1 MQVRGVSLAAHR
13 DRQGAR
19 PASAHEGNVRP
30 PAQGQMLSLITVRN
44 YAVIDEVEVEFQ
56 AGMSVLTGETGAGK
70 SILVDALGLA
80 LGDRADAGAVR
91 SGCREARISVLF
103 ECPRGHPALNWL
115 TERGLD
121 RDRTCVLRRIVSA
134 RGRSRAFVNNQPAT
148 LQDLRSVGSRL
159 VNIHGQ
165 GAHQALMHAAA
176 QRGIVDHH
184 GNHVELAAQVA
195 EAFDAWRSSQQE
207 YEAQRQRGA
216 DRASELELLSFQVRE
231 LENLDYRE
239 GELDG
244 IHEER
249 NRLSNV
255 DRLANSVQ
263 GALSGLYERDHDSA
277 QELIARA
284 QRELSDA
291 RNLDPSLA
299 DAADLL
305 SEAEI
310 QVQEAVRGLAGY
322 RDRLEPDPQR
332 LDWLESRLATI
343 RSLALRHGVEET
355 ELGSVLATL
364 RSRIA
369 AHGNAAETLEEVRQ
383 RVRQARDTYFRA
395 AEDLSAARLQ
405 SAASLGE
412 SVGAQMAVLGLPK
425 GRFRADIRNKPHD
438 KADATGLDRIEFQV
452 SLNPGQEFG
461 PLSRVASGGEL
472 SRISLALE
480 VVAAGA
486 TAIPTLIFDEVDSGI
501 GGGVAEIVGR
511 RLAEIAANRQVLCV
525 THLAQVASQGRHHY
539 RVLKQSGEQ
548 STRTGIRSLSA
559 EERVEELARMLGG
572 VEITARTRAHAEEM
586 IERAGARG

>member
-1 MQVRGVSLAAHR
+1 
-13 DRQGAR
+13 
-19 PASAHEGNVRP
+19 
-30 PAQGQMLSLITVRN
+30 MLSLITVRN
-44 YAVIDEVEVEFQ
+44 YAVIDEVDVEFQ
-56 AGMSVLTGETGAGK
+56 PGMSVLTGETGAGK

-91 SGCREARISVLF
+91 TGCREARISVLF
-103 ECPRGHPALNWL
+103 ECPQGHPALNWL

-121 RDRTCVLRRIVSA
+121 QDRTCVLRRIVSA
-134 RGRSRAFVNNQPAT
+134 KGRSRAFVNNQPAT

-165 GAHQALMHAAA
+165 GAHQALMQAQA

-184 GNHVELAAQVA
+184 GNHLELARQVA
-195 EAFDAWRSSQQE
+195 AAFGAWRSCQEE

-216 DRASELELLSFQVRE
+216 DRASEIELLSFQVRE
-231 LENLDYRE
+231 LENLDYQD
-239 GELDG
+239 GELDTLQ
-244 IHEER
+244 EER
-249 NRLSNV
+249 SRLANV
-255 DRLANSVQ
+255 DRLAGSVES
-263 GALSGLYERDHDSA
+263 ALSGLFERDHGSA
-277 QELIARA
+277 QELIAQA

-291 RNLDPSLA
+291 RHLDPSLG

-310 QVQEAVRGLAGY
+310 QVQEAVRGLASY

-332 LDWLESRLATI
+332 LDWVESRLATI
-343 RSLALRHGVEET
+343 RSLALRHGVEEA
-355 ELGSVLATL
+355 ELGTVLATL

-369 AHGNAAETLEEVRQ
+369 AHGNAAESLEAARQ
-383 RVRQARDTYFRA
+383 RVRQSRDAYFKA
-395 AEDLSAARLQ
+395 AEDLSSARLQ

-425 GRFRADIRNKPHD
+425 GRFRANIRRKPND
-438 KADATGLDRIEFQV
+438 RADASGLDRIEFQV
-452 SLNPGQEFG
+452 SLNPGQAFG

-486 TAIPTLIFDEVDSGI
+486 TTIPTLVFDEVDSGI

-511 RLAEIAANRQVLCV
+511 RLADIATHRQVLCV
-525 THLAQVASQGRHHY
+525 THLAQVASQGRQHY

-548 STRTGIRSLSA
+548 STQTDVRSLSE

-586 IERAGARG
+586 IERAGDPR

>member
-1 MQVRGVSLAAHR
+1 
-13 DRQGAR
+13 
-19 PASAHEGNVRP
+19 
-30 PAQGQMLSLITVRN
+30 MLSLITVRN
-44 YAVIDEVEVEFQ
+44 YAVIDEVDVEFQ
-56 AGMSVLTGETGAGK
+56 PGMSVLTGETGAGK

-91 SGCREARISVLF
+91 TGCREARISVLF
-103 ECPRGHPALNWL
+103 ECPQGHPALNWL

-121 RDRTCVLRRIVSA
+121 QDRTCVLRRIVSA
-134 RGRSRAFVNNQPAT
+134 KGRSRAFVNNQPAT
-148 LQDLRSVGSRL
+148 LQDLRAVGSRL

-165 GAHQALMHAAA
+165 GAHQALMQAQA

-184 GNHVELAAQVA
+184 GNHLELARQVA
-195 EAFDAWRSSQQE
+195 AAFGAWRSCQEE

-216 DRASELELLSFQVRE
+216 DRASEIELLSFQVRE
-231 LENLDYRE
+231 LENLDYQD
-239 GELDG
+239 GELDTLQ
-244 IHEER
+244 EER
-249 NRLSNV
+249 SRLANV
-255 DRLANSVQ
+255 DRLAGSVES
-263 GALSGLYERDHDSA
+263 ALSGLFERDHGSA
-277 QELIARA
+277 QELIAQA

-291 RNLDPSLA
+291 RHLDPSLG

-310 QVQEAVRGLAGY
+310 QVQEAVRGLASY

-332 LDWLESRLATI
+332 LDWVESRLATI
-343 RSLALRHGVEET
+343 RSLALRHGVKEA
-355 ELGSVLATL
+355 ELGTVLATL

-369 AHGNAAETLEEVRQ
+369 AHGNAAESLEAARQ
-383 RVRQARDTYFRA
+383 RVRQSRDAYFKA
-395 AEDLSAARLQ
+395 AEDLSSARLQ

-425 GRFRADIRNKPHD
+425 GRFRADIRRKPND
-438 KADATGLDRIEFQV
+438 RADATGLDRIDFQV

-486 TAIPTLIFDEVDSGI
+486 TTIPTLVFDEVDSGI

-511 RLAEIAANRQVLCV
+511 RLADIATHRQVLCV
-525 THLAQVASQGRHHY
+525 THLAQVASQGRQHY

-548 STRTGIRSLSA
+548 STQTGVRSLRGD
-559 EERVEELARMLGG
+559 ERVEELARMLGG

-586 IERAGARG
+586 IERAGDPR

>member
-1 MQVRGVSLAAHR
+1 
-13 DRQGAR
+13 
-19 PASAHEGNVRP
+19 
-30 PAQGQMLSLITVRN
+30 MLSLITVRN
-44 YAVIDEVEVEFQ
+44 YAVIDEVDVEFQ
-56 AGMSVLTGETGAGK
+56 PGMSVLTGETGAGK

-91 SGCREARISVLF
+91 KGCREARISVLF
-103 ECPRGHPALNWL
+103 ECPQGHPALNWL

-121 RDRTCVLRRIVSA
+121 QDRTCVLRRIVSA
-134 RGRSRAFVNNQPAT
+134 KGRSRAFVNNQPAT
-148 LQDLRSVGSRL
+148 LQDLRAVGSRL

-165 GAHQALMHAAA
+165 GAHQALMQAQA

-184 GNHVELAAQVA
+184 GNHLELARQVA
-195 EAFDAWRSSQQE
+195 AAFGAWRSCQEE

-216 DRASELELLSFQVRE
+216 DRASEIELLRFQVRE
-231 LENLDYRE
+231 LENLDYQG
-239 GELDG
+239 GELDTLQ
-244 IHEER
+244 EER
-249 NRLSNV
+249 SRLANV
-255 DRLANSVQ
+255 DRLAGSVES
-263 GALSGLYERDHDSA
+263 ALSGLFERDHGSA
-277 QELIARA
+277 QELIAQA

-291 RNLDPSLA
+291 RHLDHSLGE
-299 DAADLL
+299 AADLL

-310 QVQEAVRGLAGY
+310 QVQEAVRGLASY
-322 RDRLEPDPQR
+322 RDRLEPDPQH
-332 LDWLESRLATI
+332 LDWVESRLATI

-355 ELGSVLATL
+355 ELGTVLATL

-369 AHGNAAETLEEVRQ
+369 AHGNAAESLEAARQ
-383 RVRQARDTYFRA
+383 RVRQSRDAYFTA
-395 AEDLSAARLQ
+395 AEDLSSARLQ

-425 GRFRADIRNKPHD
+425 GRFRADIRRKPND
-438 KADATGLDRIEFQV
+438 RADATGLDRIDFQV

-486 TAIPTLIFDEVDSGI
+486 TTIPTLVFDEVDSGI

-511 RLAEIAANRQVLCV
+511 RLADIATHRQVLCV
-525 THLAQVASQGRHHY
+525 THLAQVASQGGQHY

-548 STRTGIRSLSA
+548 STRTGVLSLSA

-572 VEITARTRAHAEEM
+572 VEITARTRAHAKEM
-586 IERAGARG
+586 IERAADRR

>member
-1 MQVRGVSLAAHR
+1 
-13 DRQGAR
+13 
-19 PASAHEGNVRP
+19 
-30 PAQGQMLSLITVRN
+30 MLSLITVRN
-44 YAVIDEVEVEFQ
+44 YAVIDEVDVEFQ
-56 AGMSVLTGETGAGK
+56 PGMSVLTGETGAGK

-91 SGCREARISVLF
+91 TGCREARISVLF
-103 ECPRGHPALNWL
+103 ECPQGHPALNWL

-134 RGRSRAFVNNQPAT
+134 KGRSRAFVNNQPAT
-148 LQDLRSVGSRL
+148 LQDLRAVGSRL

-165 GAHQALMHAAA
+165 GAHQALMQAQA

-184 GNHVELAAQVA
+184 GNHLELARQVA
-195 EAFDAWRSSQQE
+195 AAFGAWRSCQEE

-216 DRASELELLSFQVRE
+216 DRASEIELLRFQVRE
-231 LENLDYRE
+231 LENLNYRD
-239 GELDG
+239 GELDTLQ
-244 IHEER
+244 EER
-249 NRLSNV
+249 SRLANV
-255 DRLANSVQ
+255 DRLAGSVES
-263 GALSGLYERDHDSA
+263 ALSGLFERDHGSA
-277 QELIARA
+277 QELIAKA

-291 RNLDPSLA
+291 RNLDPSLG

-310 QVQEAVRGLAGY
+310 QVQEAVRGLASY

-332 LDWLESRLATI
+332 LDWVESRLATI
-343 RSLALRHGVEET
+343 RSLALRHGVEEA
-355 ELGSVLATL
+355 ELGTVLATL

-369 AHGNAAETLEEVRQ
+369 AHGNAAESLEAARQ
-383 RVRQARDTYFRA
+383 RVRQSRDAYFKA
-395 AEDLSAARLQ
+395 AEDLSSARLQ

-425 GRFRADIRNKPHD
+425 GRFRANIRRKPND
-438 KADATGLDRIEFQV
+438 RADASGLDRIEFQV
-452 SLNPGQEFG
+452 SLNPGQAFG

-486 TAIPTLIFDEVDSGI
+486 TTIPTLVFDEVDSGI

-511 RLAEIAANRQVLCV
+511 RLADIATHRQVLCV
-525 THLAQVASQGRHHY
+525 THLAQVASQGRQHY

-548 STRTGIRSLSA
+548 STRTGVRSLSE

-586 IERAGARG
+586 IERAADPR

>member
-1 MQVRGVSLAAHR
+1 
-13 DRQGAR
+13 
-19 PASAHEGNVRP
+19 
-30 PAQGQMLSLITVRN
+30 MLSLITVRN
-44 YAVIDEVEVEFQ
+44 YAVIDEVDVEFQ
-56 AGMSVLTGETGAGK
+56 PGMSVLTGETGAGK

-91 SGCREARISVLF
+91 TGCREARISVLF
-103 ECPRGHPALNWL
+103 ECPQGHPALNWL

-121 RDRTCVLRRIVSA
+121 QDRTCVLRRIVSA
-134 RGRSRAFVNNQPAT
+134 KGRSRAFVNNQPAT
-148 LQDLRSVGSRL
+148 LQDLRAVGSRL

-165 GAHQALMHAAA
+165 GAHQALMQAQA

-184 GNHVELAAQVA
+184 GNHLELARQVA
-195 EAFDAWRSSQQE
+195 AAFGAWRSCQDE

-216 DRASELELLSFQVRE
+216 DRASEIELLRFQVRE
-231 LENLDYRE
+231 LENLDYQD
-239 GELDG
+239 GELDTLQ
-244 IHEER
+244 EER
-249 NRLSNV
+249 SRLANV
-255 DRLANSVQ
+255 DRLAGSVES
-263 GALSGLYERDHDSA
+263 ALSGLFERDHGSA
-277 QELIARA
+277 QELIAQA

-291 RNLDPSLA
+291 RNLDHSLG

-310 QVQEAVRGLAGY
+310 QVQEAVRGLASY

-332 LDWLESRLATI
+332 LDWVESRLATI

-355 ELGSVLATL
+355 ELGTVLATL

-369 AHGNAAETLEEVRQ
+369 AHGNAAESLEAARQ
-383 RVRQARDTYFRA
+383 RVRQSRDAYFKA
-395 AEDLSAARLQ
+395 AEDLSSARLQ
-405 SAASLGE
+405 SAASLSE

-425 GRFRADIRNKPHD
+425 GRFRADMRRKPND
-438 KADATGLDRIEFQV
+438 RADATGLDRIEFQV

-486 TAIPTLIFDEVDSGI
+486 TTIPTLVFDEVDSGI

-511 RLAEIAANRQVLCV
+511 RLADIATHRQVLCV
-525 THLAQVASQGRHHY
+525 THLAQVACQGGQHY

-548 STRTGIRSLSA
+548 STRTGVRSLSE

-572 VEITARTRAHAEEM
+572 VEITARTRAHAKEM
-586 IERAGARG
+586 IERAADRR

>member
-1 MQVRGVSLAAHR
+1 
-13 DRQGAR
+13 
-19 PASAHEGNVRP
+19 
-30 PAQGQMLSLITVRN
+30 MLSLITVRN
-44 YAVIDEVEVEFQ
+44 YAVIDEVDVEFQ
-56 AGMSVLTGETGAGK
+56 PGMSVLTGETGAGK

-91 SGCREARISVLF
+91 KGCREARISVLF
-103 ECPRGHPALNWL
+103 ECPQGHPALNWL

-121 RDRTCVLRRIVSA
+121 QDRTCVLRRIVSA
-134 RGRSRAFVNNQPAT
+134 KGRSRAFVNNQPAT
-148 LQDLRSVGSRL
+148 LQDLRAVGSRL

-165 GAHQALMHAAA
+165 GAHQALMQAQA

-184 GNHVELAAQVA
+184 GNHLELARQVA
-195 EAFDAWRSSQQE
+195 AAFGAWRSCQDE

-216 DRASELELLSFQVRE
+216 DRASEIELLRFQVRE
-231 LENLDYRE
+231 LENLDYQD
-239 GELDG
+239 GELDTLQ
-244 IHEER
+244 EER
-249 NRLSNV
+249 SRLANV
-255 DRLANSVQ
+255 DRLAGSVES
-263 GALSGLYERDHDSA
+263 ALSGLFERDHGSA
-277 QELIARA
+277 QELIAQA

-291 RNLDPSLA
+291 RNLDHSLG

-310 QVQEAVRGLAGY
+310 QVQEAVRGLASY
-322 RDRLEPDPQR
+322 RDRLEPDPQH
-332 LDWLESRLATI
+332 LDWVESRLATI

-355 ELGSVLATL
+355 ELGTVLATL

-369 AHGNAAETLEEVRQ
+369 AHGNAAESLEAARQ
-383 RVRQARDTYFRA
+383 RVRQSRDAYFKA
-395 AEDLSAARLQ
+395 AEDLSSARLQ
-405 SAASLGE
+405 SAASLSE

-425 GRFRADIRNKPHD
+425 GRFRADIRRKPND
-438 KADATGLDRIEFQV
+438 RADATGLDRIDFQV

-486 TAIPTLIFDEVDSGI
+486 TTIPTLVFDEVDSGI

-511 RLAEIAANRQVLCV
+511 RLADIATHRQVLCV
-525 THLAQVASQGRHHY
+525 THLAQVASQGGQHY

-548 STRTGIRSLSA
+548 STRTGVRSLSE

-572 VEITARTRAHAEEM
+572 VEITARTRAHAKEM
-586 IERAGARG
+586 IERAADRR